1 MSLNKDTLLNS
12 VLAASGGKQVI
23 KYNVNGDP
31 SVMVRIPK
39 FNLEDIDASLGSG
52 PHPAFV
58 VNGVVKPEIY
68 IGAYQAILEKNCA
81 ISVPG
86 QSPKVN
92 INFDNAKAACVA
104 NGPGWHLMTAWEWA
118 AVALWCMKN
127 GYQPRGNTQ
136 WGRAYEATWETGVRQ
151 DGGNPGTAS
160 GDGKTLAGSG
170 SVSWRHDNTLAGIA
184 DLVGNVWEWN
194 DGLKIIDGQIY
205 VPDDNNYELAES
217 AWPATGVF
225 FDASA
230 GPGDRSGAADSGDP
244 ILSNAVSKYSETPT
258 PSAGGDT
265 GDFDYAY
272 QSSWAGMAVS
282 TGFNG
287 LTDAVKKKMAQL
299 LIAPKLASS
308 GSAIFSDIKGG
319 IWVRNYGVRF
329 PRRGGA
335 WSDASDAGL
344 GALTLANRRAIVSH
358 YVGLRPAFIL

>member
-1 MSLNKDTLLNS
+1 MPLNKDTLLNS
-12 VLAASGGKQVI
+12 VLAASGGKLVI

-31 SVMVRIPK
+31 SVMVRIPR
-39 FNLEDIDASLGSG
+39 FNLEDIDPSLGNG

-58 VNGVVKPEIY
+58 VNGVVKSEIY

-86 QSPKVN
+86 QSPRVN

-127 GYQPRGNTQ
+127 GFQPRGNTNYLK
-136 WGRAYEATWETGVRQ
+136 AYEAPWETGTPAP
-151 DGGNPGTAS
+151 DNPTA
-160 GDGKTLAGSG
+160 KTLGGSG
-170 SVSWRHDNTLAGIA
+170 PVSWRHDGTLAGIA

-194 DGLKIIDGQIY
+194 DGLKIVDGQIY
-205 VPDDNNYELAES
+205 VPGDNNYTLAES
-217 AWPATGVF
+217 DWPATGVF

-230 GPGDRSGAADSGDP
+230 GSGDRSGAADSGDP

-258 PSAGGDT
+258 PPGGGDT

-272 QSSWAGMAVS
+272 QGSWASMAVS

-319 IWVRNYGVRF
+319 VWVRNYGVRV
-329 PRRGGA
+329 PLRGGA
-335 WSDASDAGL
+335 WNDASGAGL
-344 GALTLANRRAIVSH
+344 GALGLYYLRALVSST
-358 YVGLRPAFIL
+358 VGLRPAFIL